1 MKELPA
7 SVSARVHLIVRC
19 PMLAFH
25 TDNRIK
31 IMYMLLQPAHLR
43 KGARLAKYGGRS
55 RDVQRNTLMVY
66 KKEKIPEPNLTW
78 QTRSER
84 RAFNSRNMVGTTNPL
99 LWTYFLALSLLV
111 MEIPAPGEG
120 LFIGSLWMVL
130 KTYVVAIFFWTL
142 KMLVKDRLDI
152 VRARQKGVVDGGERV
167 EPVIRTG

>member
-66 KKEKIPEPNLTW
+66 KKEKITRTQPYLANTFGAPSIQLT
-78 QTRSER
+78 QHGRNDKPSSLDLLPRPVSVSHGNPSTRR
-84 RAFNSRNMVGTTNPL
+84 GFVHRMP
-99 LWTYFLALSLLV
+99 
-111 MEIPAPGEG
+111 
-120 LFIGSLWMVL
+120 
-130 KTYVVAIFFWTL
+130 
-142 KMLVKDRLDI
+142 
-152 VRARQKGVVDGGERV
+152 VDGSENLRRRHLLLDPEDACQGSVGHCQGETEGRC
-167 EPVIRTG
+167 